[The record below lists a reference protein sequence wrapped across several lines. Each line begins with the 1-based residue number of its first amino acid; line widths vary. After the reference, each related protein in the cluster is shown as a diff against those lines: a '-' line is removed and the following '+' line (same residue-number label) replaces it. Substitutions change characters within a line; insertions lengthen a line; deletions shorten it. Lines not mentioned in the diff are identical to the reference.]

1 MVSVTGKVG
10 RKLLLLCRWLVESL
24 LLKGTLLGCQ
34 WGFCWCLLSVVGIA
48 LLFTGES
55 VVVVALFAG
64 DHSVVVVALFAGDCL
79 LLLLF
84 MELLWFMELL
94 CSGCLSCQSKSCQGV
109 QPKLPCPCLACELE
123 CCCIY

>member
-1 MVSVTGKVG
+1 MTGKVG

-34 WGFCWCLLSVVGIA
+34 WGFCWCLLSVIGVA
-48 LLFTGES
+48 LLFAGES

-79 LLLLF
+79 LLLGLVVVHGIIAVHGIVVF
-84 MELLWFMELL
+84 RVF
-94 CSGCLSCQSKSCQGV
+94 V
-109 QPKLPCPCLACELE
+109 LPE
-123 CCCIY
+123 